1 VGKPINNSKT
11 YYLYRKNEPEEQEIR
26 DAIDGALKTLKENG
40 TLSVLAIK
48 WVGYDV
54 TEEE

>member
-1 VGKPINNSKT
+1 MLFIGIREGCAVLGF
-11 YYLYRKNEPEEQEIR
+11 QE
-26 DAIDGALKTLKENG
+26 AIDGALKQLKEDG
-40 TLSVLAIK
+40 TLSELAIK